1 MRLAKKVPS
10 IGGSER
16 LLRIA
21 SAEDPEAALEAD
33 NAKAR
38 DRMREVR
45 ANVRSITR
53 HRDGDF
59 VTVLE
64 EVEPEALERPR
75 KRRTDAEIERDNL
88 RDRLLTLICLLRDG
102 WQVVDL
108 GEGPLPLSAEEITNL
123 VEAAETKIT
132 ELERLVRTAKREKGK
147 AQK

>member
-1 MRLAKKVPS
+1 MPS

-53 HRDGDF
+53 HRDGLCGSGDF